1 MISKA
6 VEYLIIAIAGLAL
19 LWFFNDRIEA
29 HYQKPLIDAHKAA
42 IELQAVANKQSIEA
56 LAKAKGKIQ
65 VVYVDKI
72 TEIKAYEKTLSPD
85 SACRA
90 TPEFIRLFNSVSR

>member
-29 HYQKPLIDAHKAA
+29 HYQKPLIEAHKLA
-42 IELQAVANKQSIEA
+42 IEAQAAANTKAIDA

-72 TEIKAYEKTLSPD
+72 TEITAYEKTLSPD

-90 TPEFIRLFNSVSR
+90 TAEFIRMFNSSSR